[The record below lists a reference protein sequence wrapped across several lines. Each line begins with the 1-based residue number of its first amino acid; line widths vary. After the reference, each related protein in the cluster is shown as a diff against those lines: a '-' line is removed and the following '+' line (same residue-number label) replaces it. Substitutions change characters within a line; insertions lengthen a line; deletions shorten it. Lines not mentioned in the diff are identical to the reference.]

1 MRSIQKSSKCVL
13 GVFFSLLLFLSFAFV
28 SPLHAE
34 ILDVVDSQETTN
46 VFLYVGDLV
55 TVKVYSLTR
64 IAVGNPGIVD
74 INSVTADEIVLVGR
88 KVGETSIYAWD
99 EFGKKK
105 ITARVF
111 AEDLGVLA
119 DELPKVLAVK
129 GFKGLSV
136 EKDYYLG
143 KVVVS
148 GSLPKADK
156 KRLDEIL
163 KGNEN
168 TIRNDVQEESDLIQ
182 IDVQIS
188 ELNTTLTKTL
198 GIEWSTGG
206 NTLTPRWNETLP
218 SATGKFKDLFKIGD
232 FNRTTAILNT
242 VNLLIQEGK
251 GRILSKPSII
261 VTSGEEANFIVG
273 GEVPVQSQT
282 TTSSGGGTTQ
292 TTFSFKSHG
301 VELGVTPEIRE
312 GRISIELGIS
322 TKDVDRANQTLDGAP
337 AFSTRA
343 VKTKL
348 FLDDNQT
355 IVLAGFIKQNRSEQ
369 VKRVPFLGS
378 IPVVGLLFR
387 NKSMP
392 SDSDQELVI
401 SLTPKILKRQPA
413 VEEAK
418 KEAME
423 AEQKNS
429 VPDAGEEVTLP
440 AEDAAEETISDEN
453 ESPVAEEPTEEMPDD
468 KSGFEAT
475 VTSPEVPPME
485 STPMEEEEIKAPSVP
500 ADESAVVP
508 PGPSPAA
515 EVFPSSESD
524 SEAVK
529 QYTEK
534 VGTQIAQ
541 AISYPYE
548 AKEYGWTGTVV
559 LNIAILNDGNVKD
572 VSIKASSGHA
582 VFDKDAVN
590 TAKILSPYDPLPSDW
605 NSKEISISVP
615 VVYSEK
621 PVLESAP

>member
-1 MRSIQKSSKCVL
+1 MRSIQKSSTCVL

-34 ILDVVDSQETTN
+34 ILDVVDSQETTD

-88 KVGETSIYAWD
+88 KVGETSVYAWD

-163 KGNEN
+163 KSSED
-168 TIRNDVQEESDLIQ
+168 TIRNYVQEESDLIQ

-188 ELNTTLTKTL
+188 ELNTTLLKAL
-198 GIEWSTGG
+198 GFDWTTAGINGLSLSWQ
-206 NTLTPRWNETLP
+206 ETLP
-218 SATGKFKDLFKIGD
+218 ESTGKFKDLFKIGD
-232 FNRTTAILNT
+232 FNRTTTILNT
-242 VNLLIQEGK
+242 VNLIIQEGK

-261 VTSGEEANFIVG
+261 VTSGEEATFLVG
-273 GEVPVQSQT
+273 GELPIRTIT
-282 TTSSGGGTTQ
+282 TISGTSNIQETI
-292 TTFSFKSHG
+292 TFKQYG
-301 VELGVTPEIRE
+301 IELTVTPEIK
-312 GRISIELGIS
+312 GGKI
-322 TKDVDRANQTLDGAP
+322 DVKLDV
-337 AFSTRA
+337 STRDIDA
-343 VKTKL
+343 ANTVSTIAAFITRSAETRL
-348 FLDDNQT
+348 LLEDNQT
-355 IVLAGFIKQNRSEQ
+355 IVLAGLIKQNRTEI
-369 VKRVPFLGS
+369 VKRVPFLSS
-378 IPVVGLLFR
+378 IPVVGNLFR
-387 NKSMP
+387 MKFTP
-392 SDSDQELVI
+392 SANQDQELVI
-401 SLTPKILKRQPA
+401 SLTPKILKKQAA

-418 KEAME
+418 KEEMNVE
-423 AEQKNS
+423 TES
-429 VPDAGEEVTLP
+429 PTPEAGEEIALP
-440 AEDAAEETISDEN
+440 AEDAIEEPMPDEN
-453 ESPVAEEPTEEMPDD
+453 EPPVVEEPTEGIPDD

-475 VTSPEVPPME
+475 VTTPDVPPME
-485 STPMEEEEIKAPSVP
+485 LTPMEEEETKSPSVP
-500 ADESAVVP
+500 PDESAVVP
-508 PGPSPAA
+508 PGPSSAA
-515 EVFPSSESD
+515 EVFPSPEPD

-559 LNIAILNDGNVKD
+559 LNIIILNDGNVKD

-582 VFDKDAVN
+582 VFDKDAIN

>member
-13 GVFFSLLLFLSFAFV
+13 GVFFSLLLFLSFSFV

-34 ILDVVDSQETTN
+34 ILDVVDSQETTD

-88 KVGETSIYAWD
+88 KVGETSVYVWD

-143 KVVVS
+143 KVIVS

-163 KGNEN
+163 KSSED
-168 TIRNDVQEESDLIQ
+168 TIRNYVQEESDLIQ
-182 IDVQIS
+182 VDVQIS
-188 ELNTTLTKTL
+188 ELSTTLTKTL
-198 GIEWSTGG
+198 GIEWNTGVG
-206 NTLTPRWNETLP
+206 NLAPQWNETLP
-218 SATGKFKDLFKIGD
+218 PKTGKFKDLFKIGD

-251 GRILSKPSII
+251 GRILSKPSFV
-261 VTSGEEANFIVG
+261 VTSGEEATFLVG
-273 GEVPVQSQT
+273 GEVPIPGTT
-282 TTSSGGGTTQ
+282 TTSSGGGTTS
-292 TTFSFKSHG
+292 TTYTFKPYG
-301 VELGVTPEIRE
+301 IELSATPTITD
-312 GRISIELGIS
+312 GKISIELEIS
-322 TKDVDRANQTLDGAP
+322 TRDIDRANEAPDKTP
-337 AFSTRA
+337 AFITRSVSA
-343 VKTKL
+343 KVL
-348 FLDDNQT
+348 LDDNQT
-355 IVLAGFIKQNRSEQ
+355 VVLAGFIKQNRSEQ

-392 SDSDQELVI
+392 SDSDLEMVI

-413 VEEAK
+413 AEEAK
-418 KEAME
+418 KEEMN
-423 AEQKNS
+423 AETES
-429 VPDAGEEVTLP
+429 PIPDAGEEIASP
-440 AEDAAEETISDEN
+440 AEDAAEETMPDEN
-453 ESPVAEEPTEEMPDD
+453 ESPVAEKPTEEIPDD

-475 VTSPEVPPME
+475 VTNPDVPPME

-500 ADESAVVP
+500 PDEAAVVP
-508 PGPSPAA
+508 PGPSSAA
-515 EVFPSSESD
+515 EVLPSPEPD

-529 QYTEK
+529 QYTEN

-559 LNIAILNDGNVKD
+559 LNITILNDGNVKD

-582 VFDKDAVN
+582 VFDNDAVN